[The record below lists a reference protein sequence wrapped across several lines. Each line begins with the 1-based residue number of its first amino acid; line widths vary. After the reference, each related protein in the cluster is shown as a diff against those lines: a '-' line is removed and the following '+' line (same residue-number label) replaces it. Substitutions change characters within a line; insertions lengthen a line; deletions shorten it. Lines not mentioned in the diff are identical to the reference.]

1 MVVFP
6 SRVSTRSLSGDS
18 VLPLVESATTF
29 VVLDRG
35 VVEAFVGL
43 GLVVA

>member
-6 SRVSTRSLSGDS
+6 SRVSTCSLSGDS
-18 VLPLVESATTF
+18 VLPLVERATTF
-29 VVLDRG
+29 VVLGRG
-35 VVEAFVGL
+35 VVDALVGL

>member
-1 MVVFP
+1 MLVLP
-6 SRVSTRSLSGDS
+6 PRVSMCCLSGDS
-18 VLPLVESATTF
+18 VLARVESAVTL

-35 VVEAFVGL
+35 VVDAVVGL